1 MSADLPP
8 WILDHRRTLGEH
20 IRDRRMHQN
29 LTQEQLAHL
38 VGVSRDT
45 VQRVEGGQNDARIS
59 HLWRIAAALDTTVA
73 ELLDE

>member
-8 WILDHRRTLGEH
+8 WLLEHRHTLGDR

-38 VGVSRDT
+38 AEISRDT
-45 VQRVEGGQNDARIS
+45 VQRIEGGQNDARIS

-73 ELLDE
+73 VLLDE

>member
-1 MSADLPP
+1 MPADLPP

-38 VGVSRDT
+38 AEISRDT
-45 VQRVEGGQNDARIS
+45 VQRIEGGHSDARIS

-73 ELLDE
+73 ELVQQ